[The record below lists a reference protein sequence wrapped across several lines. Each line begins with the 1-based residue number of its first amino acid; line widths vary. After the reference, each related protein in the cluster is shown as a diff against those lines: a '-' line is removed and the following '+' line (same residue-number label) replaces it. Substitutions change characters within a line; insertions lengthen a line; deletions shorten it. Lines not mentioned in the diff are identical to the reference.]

1 MANATILEDI
11 LAQKRREITRDSAV
25 RSLHELERAA
35 LARADRRPFMA
46 ALRQRIA
53 AHKPA
58 VIAEIKKASP
68 SKGLIR
74 ADFDPAGF
82 ARQYAQ
88 AGATCLSV
96 LTDREFFQG
105 ANEYLQQARA
115 ACSLPVIRKDF
126 MIDRYQIAEA
136 AALGADCVLLIVA
149 ALTPAS
155 LRDLADYARQ
165 IGIDT
170 LVEVHDATELDIALE
185 AGFDLIGVNNRNLHT
200 FETSLEVTYTLASR
214 MPAGTLLIT
223 ESGINTPADVDA
235 MIARGIYGFLIGE
248 AFMRAP
254 QPGARLQEMFAAHA

>member
-11 LAQKRREITRDSAV
+11 LAQKRREIARDGAI
-25 RSLHELERAA
+25 RSLTELESAA
-35 LARADRRPFMA
+35 LARTDKRPFIA

-74 ADFDPAGF
+74 ADFDPASF
-82 ARQYAQ
+82 ARQYEE

-136 AALGADCVLLIVA
+136 GALGADCVLLIVA
-149 ALTPAS
+149 ALAPAS
-155 LRDLADYARQ
+155 LRELADYARQ

-170 LVEVHDATELDIALE
+170 LVEVHDARELGIALE

-200 FETSLEVTYTLASR
+200 FETSLDVTSTLASR
-214 MPAGTLLIT
+214 LPAGTLLVT
-223 ESGINTPADVDA
+223 ESGINAPEDVDV
-235 MIARGIYGFLIGE
+235 MIAKGVYGFLIGE

-254 QPGARLQEMFAAHA
+254 HPGVRLREMFSRHV